1 MAGLQVLNPE
11 AQKADK
17 NRFHGAKRVSNLVG
31 KTIGLYDNG
40 KPGGE
45 VAQQRLAEQ
54 LAARIEGLRF
64 LRYSGSMGGR
74 STLTAKGAET
84 ITKECDAVIGI
95 RGD

>member
-1 MAGLQVLNPE
+1 MVGLQVLNPE

-17 NRFHGAKRVSNLVG
+17 NRFHAAKRISDLRG
-31 KTIGLYDNG
+31 KTIGLYDNS

-45 VAQQRLAEQ
+45 VAQRRLAEQ
-54 LAARIEGLRF
+54 LAARIEGLQF

-74 STLTAKGAET
+74 STLTAKGAEA
-84 ITKECDAVIGI
+84 ITQECDAVIGI